1 LHYWAA
7 GLHSIDPRISERQNS
22 TYFFMNR
29 LFNSGLKSTHF
40 VECYCSSFDTEKC
53 HMTCVSLQFLY
64 DLSLDLSGKKN
75 NKSVVTSEIRRG
87 PRSISGAV
95 SVNITC

>member
-1 LHYWAA
+1 MCHVEAVVGIHLAESLHTVLHYWAA
-7 GLHSIDPRISERQNS
+7 GLHSINPRISETQKS
-22 TYFFMNR
+22 TYFFMNM

-64 DLSLDLSGKKN
+64 DLSLDLSGEKKQ
-75 NKSVVTSEIRRG
+75 
-87 PRSISGAV
+87 
-95 SVNITC
+95 